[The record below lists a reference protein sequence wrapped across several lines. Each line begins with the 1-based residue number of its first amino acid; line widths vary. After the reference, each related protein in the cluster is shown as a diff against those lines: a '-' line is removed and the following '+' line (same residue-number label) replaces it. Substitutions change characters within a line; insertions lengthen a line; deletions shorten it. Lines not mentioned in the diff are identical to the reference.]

1 VGKGF
6 EDEFADNS
14 DPAYNPSLPT
24 VMKWNEIAGRITG
37 DIVGFVD
44 DFRLTG
50 SSIEN
55 AGDGKL

>member
-1 VGKGF
+1 
-6 EDEFADNS
+6 
-14 DPAYNPSLPT
+14 
-24 VMKWNEIAGRITG
+24 MKWNEIAGRITG

-44 DFRLTG
+44 AFRLTG